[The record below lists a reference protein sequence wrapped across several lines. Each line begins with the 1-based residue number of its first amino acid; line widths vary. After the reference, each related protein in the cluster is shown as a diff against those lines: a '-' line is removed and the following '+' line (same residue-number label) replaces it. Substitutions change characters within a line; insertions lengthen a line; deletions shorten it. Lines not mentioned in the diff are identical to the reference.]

1 MAAFRSGTT
10 AAEPVRQMLEEWMG
24 DENTA
29 DNPLLQIVVATIYNR
44 MGDWN
49 KALVCLK
56 SEATLEHLALRAQ
69 ILVQMHRVDKAEADL
84 KKMQQLDDD
93 STLTELTKGWVYC
106 GMGKGMQEQG
116 LYAFQELGAKFG
128 RTLLVLNNVAACHI
142 VLGNYGEADRCIE
155 EAFES
160 GQVGAETLI
169 NAIVSAQLQG
179 KDSTLINEL
188 VTKLEAVDAHH
199 PWLAARA
206 ENEKSFD
213 AVASSFA

>member
-1 MAAFRSGTT
+1 
-10 AAEPVRQMLEEWMG
+10 ML
-24 DENTA
+24 
-29 DNPLLQIVVATIYNR
+29 
-44 MGDWN
+44 
-49 KALVCLK
+49 K
-56 SEATLEHLALRAQ
+56 
-69 ILVQMHRVDKAEADL
+69 
-84 KKMQQLDDD
+84 DDI
-93 STLTELTKGWVYC
+93 
-106 GMGKGMQEQG
+106 
-116 LYAFQELGAKFG
+116 G
-128 RTLLVLNNVAACHI
+128 R
-142 VLGNYGEADRCIE
+142 D
-155 EAFES
+155 AFES

>member
-1 MAAFRSGTT
+1 
-10 AAEPVRQMLEEWMG
+10 
-24 DENTA
+24 
-29 DNPLLQIVVATIYNR
+29 
-44 MGDWN
+44 
-49 KALVCLK
+49 
-56 SEATLEHLALRAQ
+56 
-69 ILVQMHRVDKAEADL
+69 MHRVDKAEADL

-142 VLGNYGEADRCIE
+142 VLGNYSEADRCID
-155 EAFES
+155 EALES
-160 GQVGAETLI
+160 GQIGAETFI

-179 KDSTLINEL
+179 KGTELINDL
-188 VTKLEAVDAHH
+188 VTKLEAVDARH